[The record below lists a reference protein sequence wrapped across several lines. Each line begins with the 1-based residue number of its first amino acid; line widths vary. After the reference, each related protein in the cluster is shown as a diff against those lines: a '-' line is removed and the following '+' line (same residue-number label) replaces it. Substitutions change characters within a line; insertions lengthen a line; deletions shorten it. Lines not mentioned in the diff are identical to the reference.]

1 MGFKLPK
8 IGKIFS
14 STAGTKPHAMSV
26 AKAQSPKPAQGNV
39 SGSKSPFH
47 VSAKIKN
54 ERKRKGLDPL
64 TGKAIKKKLTSEEI
78 NKKTKNAR
86 TNASNKQK
94 QLETLK
100 KLTGQDPDNKNKNK
114 SGGSKNKQKSDGKG
128 DTLGTLKSFKIKK
141 DLGKKI
147 TDVDVNKYKKKEE
160 KSTND
165 TKEVKKDTRT
175 AGQKRADRKKK
186 KQDMKAAGASRKEIR
201 LAKIK
206 DKAADNRKQTTSK
219 ETAAK
224 GRSSSGK
231 SYTQEK
237 RSKTLR
243 LEKRAKRIQKRID
256 KSKAEK
262 KAK

>member
-14 STAGTKPHAMSV
+14 STAGTKPHAMSI

-94 QLETLK
+94 QLEALK
-100 KLTGQDPDNKNKNK
+100 KLTGQDPDNKKTTTKQTTAKPNKVR
-114 SGGSKNKQKSDGKG
+114 GKVKTI
-128 DTLGTLKSFKIKK
+128 DKK
-141 DLGKKI
+141 RNFLRSLEANLGKK
-147 TDVDVNKYKKKEE
+147 TE
-160 KSTND
+160 KN
-165 TKEVKKDTRT
+165 
-175 AGQKRADRKKK
+175 
-186 KQDMKAAGASRKEIR
+186 
-201 LAKIK
+201 
-206 DKAADNRKQTTSK
+206 
-219 ETAAK
+219 
-224 GRSSSGK
+224 
-231 SYTQEK
+231 
-237 RSKTLR
+237 
-243 LEKRAKRIQKRID
+243 
-256 KSKAEK
+256 
-262 KAK
+262 

>member
-14 STAGTKPHAMSV
+14 STAGTKPHAMSI

-94 QLETLK
+94 QLEALK
-100 KLTGQDPDNKNKNK
+100 KLTGQDPDNKKTTTKQTTAKPNKVRGKVKTIDQKNK
-114 SGGSKNKQKSDGKG
+114 EFDKAKADQKKKDGEKLKKDITGDIKSSKQNEKSTKTTTKTKSRIEKRLEKTRDKGEAIADGKG
-128 DTLGTLKSFKIKK
+128 IK
-141 DLGKKI
+141 
-147 TDVDVNKYKKKEE
+147 
-160 KSTND
+160 
-165 TKEVKKDTRT
+165 
-175 AGQKRADRKKK
+175 
-186 KQDMKAAGASRKEIR
+186 
-201 LAKIK
+201 
-206 DKAADNRKQTTSK
+206 
-219 ETAAK
+219 TAAEQRK
-224 GRSSSGK
+224 ARRLK
-231 SYTQEK
+231 K
-237 RSKTLR
+237 RETR
-243 LEKRAKRIQKRID
+243 LKKRIAKSKGPAGYASAAQRKAVHA
-256 KSKAEK
+256 SKAEK